1 MRRILNNKTLTVEE
15 KRWEI
20 EKGYL
25 ERAYQLKMDKKAM
38 RKKLL
43 GKMSTSKMLITFLFV
58 NCTVIELFTGWT
70 TIQSFDLARELMISP
85 DLTPLVALIGAIVGE
100 VIGYAVY
107 SVKAMKENTA
117 GGIVYDQAMHPHD
130 DGTVG

>member
-1 MRRILNNKTLTVEE
+1 MKELNNKTITLEE

-25 ERAYQLKMDKKAM
+25 ERVYQLKTDKKAM

-43 GKMSTSKMLITFLFV
+43 GKIPTSKLLISFLFA
-58 NCTVIELFTGWT
+58 NCTAIEIFTAWT
-70 TIQSFDLARELMISP
+70 TIKSFELAHELMISP
-85 DLTPLVALIGAIVGE
+85 DLTPLVALIGAVVGE

-107 SVKAMKENTA
+107 SAKATKENTV
-117 GGIVYDQAMHPHD
+117 GGIVYDQAINSYND
-130 DGTVG
+130 NAVG

>member
-1 MRRILNNKTLTVEE
+1 MKELNNKTITLEE

-25 ERAYQLKMDKKAM
+25 ERVYQLKTDKKAM

-43 GKMSTSKMLITFLFV
+43 GKIPTSKLLISFLFA
-58 NCTVIELFTGWT
+58 NCTAIEIFTAWT
-70 TIQSFDLARELMISP
+70 TIKSFELAHELMISP
-85 DLTPLVALIGAIVGE
+85 DLTPLVALIGAVVGE

-107 SVKAMKENTA
+107 SAKATKENTV
-117 GGIVYDQAMHPHD
+117 GGIVYDQAINSHND
-130 DGTVG
+130 NAVG